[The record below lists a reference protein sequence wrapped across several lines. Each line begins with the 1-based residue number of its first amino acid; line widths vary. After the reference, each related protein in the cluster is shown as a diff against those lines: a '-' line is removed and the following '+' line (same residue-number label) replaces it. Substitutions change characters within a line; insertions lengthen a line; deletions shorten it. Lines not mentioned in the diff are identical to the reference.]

1 MNVLQTIDI
10 TLFRLGNQSLSNP
23 FFDWLMPVVSGNAL
37 FMPALLVLAGLLL
50 WKGGARGRIF
60 VAFLLIALLLGD
72 GLVCNTLKKALARP
86 RPCLALD
93 HVMLRIGCTE
103 TGSMP
108 SSHAANWF
116 TAAMVAFLYYRRSIW
131 FMLPMALLVSFSR
144 VYNGVH
150 YPSDTLVGAI
160 LGAGY
165 AAAWVWSVDALWRWG
180 GPKWFPLWWRQRP
193 SLMCPEVGGAEVGDR
208 KAAEWSAKAEMSG
221 ALMREGCP
229 LSPALSP
236 EGGEGEDRIRLSAA
250 DRQWLNLGY
259 LLLGM
264 LLVARLL
271 YLAVGRIELSKD
283 EAYQWLWSK
292 HLALSYFSKPPI
304 IAYLHYLGTH
314 LWGDNEL
321 GSRFFS
327 PVLGS
332 VLGWLTLRFLAREGS
347 ARAGFWLLLVV
358 TATPLLSVGTIL
370 ITVDPPLVL
379 CWTAAMLAGWRALR
393 PESTT
398 RDWLLVGLL
407 MGLGFLSKYTA
418 LLQLICWGLV
428 FWLLPQTR
436 VHLRRAGPWLAVGVN
451 LLCTLPVVIWNA
463 QNGWI
468 TLIHVADN
476 AKLNEPWHFTF
487 RFFWDF
493 IGLELGIL
501 NPIFLVA
508 ALWASVTFWKRSRHR
523 TLLTYLFC
531 MGTPVFLGHWLYT
544 LHSRVL
550 PNWIAVSV
558 VPMWLVM
565 TLYWEERWEAGSR
578 AVKRW
583 LLAGLWFGLPLVL
596 LAHETDL
603 FRKITGRSLPPQ
615 ADTLRRVR
623 GWRGAAAV
631 VEQARQKLL
640 AEGKPVF
647 IIGDHYGLAGEL
659 TFYLPEARASLARQ
673 PLVFCRRTPTPENQF
688 YFWPGY
694 RELRGKGENALY
706 IHEGDLPTLD
716 PGWFKRWL
724 AGETKL
730 ASGPAG
736 GLLGEPDRELVED
749 FESVTPLGVFEACYK
764 GRYYRPVQ
772 IFACHG
778 LR

>member
-1 MNVLQTIDI
+1 MNVLQSID
-10 TLFRLGNQSLSNP
+10 TAMFRFGNQSLSNP
-23 FFDWLMPVVSGNAL
+23 CFDWLMPVVSGNAL
-37 FMPALLVLAGLLL
+37 FMPALLVLAALLL

-60 VAFLLIALLLGD
+60 VAFILLALLLGD
-72 GLVCNTLKKALARP
+72 GLVCNTLKKAFARP
-86 RPCLALD
+86 RPCLALE
-93 HVMLRIGCTE
+93 HVLLRIGCTE
-103 TGSMP
+103 SGSMP

-116 TAAMVAFLYYRRSIW
+116 TAVMVAFIYYRRSLW
-131 FMLPMALLVSFSR
+131 FMLPLALLVSFSR

-160 LGAGY
+160 LGTGY
-165 AAAWVWSVDALWRWG
+165 AAAWVWSVDALWRWM
-180 GPKWFPLWWRQRP
+180 GPRWFPLWWQQQP
-193 SLMCPEVGGAEVGDR
+193 SLLCPEAAPASNSDR
-208 KAAEWSAKAEMSG
+208 PLPPSLHRWERDASVEAKPSTQAPEAA
-221 ALMREGCP
+221 R
-229 LSPALSP
+229 SPALSP
-236 EGGEGEDRIRLSAA
+236 A
-250 DRQWLNLGY
+250 DRQWLHLGY
-259 LLLGM
+259 LLLGV

-271 YLAVGRIELSKD
+271 YLGVGRIELSKD

-304 IAYLHYLGTH
+304 IAYLHYLGTQI
-314 LWGDNEL
+314 WGDNEL

-327 PVLGS
+327 PVIGTI
-332 VLGWLTLRFLAREGS
+332 LGWLSLRFLAREGA
-347 ARAGFWLLLVV
+347 ARAGFWLLVIL
-358 TATPLLSVGTIL
+358 TATPLLALGAIL

-379 CWTAAMLAGWRALR
+379 FWTAAMLAGWRALQAD
-393 PESTT
+393 STT

-418 LLQLICWGLV
+418 ILQLICWGLV
-428 FWLLPQTR
+428 FALLPQTR
-436 VHLRRAGPWLAVGVN
+436 AHLRRPGPWLAIGVN
-451 LLCTLPVVIWNA
+451 LLCTLPVVIWNS
-463 QNGWI
+463 QHGWI
-468 TLIHVADN
+468 TAVHVADN

-487 RFFWDF
+487 RYFWDF

-508 ALWASVTFWKRSRHR
+508 ALWAGVAFWKRSRQR
-523 TLLTYLFC
+523 MLLTYLFC

-558 VPMWLVM
+558 VPMWMVM
-565 TLYWEERWEAGSR
+565 TLYWEERWADGSR

-583 LLAGLWFGLPLVL
+583 LLVALWLGLPLVL

-623 GWRGAAAV
+623 GWHDAANV

-647 IIGDHYGLAGEL
+647 IIGDHYGLTGEL
-659 TFYLPEARASLARQ
+659 TFYLPEARTNLARQ
-673 PLVFCRRTPTPENQF
+673 PLVFCRRSPTPDNQF

-694 RELRGKGENALY
+694 RELRAKGENALY
-706 IHEGDLPTLD
+706 IHEGDLPKLD
-716 PGWFKRWL
+716 SGWFKRWL
-724 AGETKL
+724 EGEPNLST
-730 ASGPAG
+730 GPAG
-736 GLLGEPDRELVED
+736 GLLGAPEPELLQD
-749 FESVTPLGVFEACYK
+749 FASVTPLGVFEACYK
-764 GRYYRPVQ
+764 GRSYRPVQ
-772 IFACHG
+772 IFACRG